1 MIQLLPAQ
9 RRQVILDLVGS
20 REYATIAEIQA
31 VTGASASTIHRD
43 LARLSD
49 AGAVLRLHGG
59 ARRAAAPPD
68 PVLGLRRR
76 LDHLPRALDRGDLAT
91 VRRLLTEALLACD
104 QLTRKPAARPA
115 P

>member
-9 RRQVILDLVGS
+9 RRRAILDLMS
-20 REYATIAEIQA
+20 RREYATVAEIQD

-49 AGAVLRLHGG
+49 AGAVLRIHGG
-59 ARRAAAPPD
+59 VARAAAAPD
-68 PVLGLRRR
+68 PALGLRRR

-104 QLTRKPAARPA
+104 QLTRS
-115 P
+115 